1 VTGPSLITAVA
12 VIAWIAGW
20 IGYFIG
26 RRKEAKWRECATWW
40 HKHAVDLRQLCEE
53 RGEHARQAMELL
65 DKAHANASRTRELF
79 TELLPP
85 GIREKMQ
92 RLNEE
97 FDVRLK
103 KAKEAEAA
111 NADEFPS
118 ELDIG

>member
-1 VTGPSLITAVA
+1 
-12 VIAWIAGW
+12 
-20 IGYFIG
+20 
-26 RRKEAKWRECATWW
+26 
-40 HKHAVDLRQLCEE
+40 
-53 RGEHARQAMELL
+53 M
-65 DKAHANASRTRELF
+65 F

-97 FDVRLK
+97 FDERLK

-118 ELDIG
+118 ELEIE

>member
-1 VTGPSLITAVA
+1 VNNPSLITAVA

-53 RGEHARQAMELL
+53 RGEHLRQTMELL
-65 DKAHANASRTRELF
+65 DRAHTNASQTREML

-85 GIREKMQ
+85 GTREKIR

-97 FDVRLK
+97 LNAKLER
-103 KAKEAEAA
+103 AKEAEAA
-111 NADEFPS
+111 KMDEFPS
-118 ELDIG
+118 ELDID